1 MILSG
6 LLGAPGR
13 VKSRRISSG
22 GPAEKE
28 ADKPTRVR
36 YSIDD
41 DDDVNRMMVAIKMK
55 WSQ

>member
-36 YSIDD
+36 YSIED
-41 DDDVNRMMVAIKMK
+41 DDDVIE
-55 WSQ
+55 